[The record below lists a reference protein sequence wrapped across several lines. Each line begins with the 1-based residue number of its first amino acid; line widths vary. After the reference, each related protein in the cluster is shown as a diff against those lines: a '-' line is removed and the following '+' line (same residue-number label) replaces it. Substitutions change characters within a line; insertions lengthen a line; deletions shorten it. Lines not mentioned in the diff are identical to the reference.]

1 MTAKGSAFYIDTEGN
16 AHAGGDGVKRGLQW
30 LRDQGGSGLIVV
42 DILNT
47 LDDLPL
53 GLTKPEISTLKTGG
67 PVANGTRS
75 LTALSKRKL
84 ETQWSGPVLVIY
96 PSSDLLDKV
105 DALKLVNSVLV
116 VPWSKPEVQEWISRW
131 SAQPLG
137 AQGTVVPPAET
148 VVTEVSPDD
157 ANVLSAALLEL
168 TNRVNLSTGLADLGD
183 TATAIDL
190 FVMLKQGGVN
200 YSPEDVK
207 SRLIRDHK
215 WEPHHAEEVKVVA
228 EKVLKG
234 KPPKKH
240 ENYASSRWQD
250 NSIERWRTTALSRK
264 APPS

>member
-1 MTAKGSAFYIDTEGN
+1 MTAKKSAFYIDTEGS
-16 AHAGGDGVKRGLQW
+16 GEDGVKWGLQW
-30 LRDQGGSGLIVV
+30 LRDQGGRGLIAVN
-42 DILNT
+42 ILDS
-47 LDDLPL
+47 LDNLPL
-53 GLTKPEISTLKTGG
+53 GLTTQDIKALKGG
-67 PVANGTRS
+67 SSVVHGAID
-75 LTALSKRKL
+75 LTAWSKRTL
-84 ETQWSGPVLVIY
+84 ETQWSGPVLVIH
-96 PSSDLLDKV
+96 PSSALLDEV
-105 DALKLVNSVLV
+105 DKLNLVTSVLV
-116 VPWSKPEVQEWISRW
+116 VPLLKSEVQAWISTW

-148 VVTEVSPDD
+148 VVTEASPDD

-215 WEPHHAEEVKVVA
+215 WEPYHAEEVKVVA

-240 ENYASSRWQD
+240 ANYASSRWLD
-250 NSIERWRTTALSRK
+250 KSIERWRTTALSRK